1 MNLNIFDSTKH
12 WVYTPE
18 DEKAEIQFT
27 ILEK

>member
-12 WVYTPE
+12 WVYTPQ
-18 DEKAEIQFT
+18 DEQAEIQFS

>member
-1 MNLNIFDSTKH
+1 MNLNIFDSTKN

-18 DEKAEIQFT
+18 DELAEIQFS